1 MRVSCLMELDL
12 ANLEGTAKSSSVIW
26 GVYGLGIGWGSLS
39 TNRQVCVPILLKVW
53 HEASGSESCL
63 TLGAIWP

>member
-1 MRVSCLMELDL
+1 MSWLMELDL
-12 ANLEGTAKSSSVIW
+12 VNLEGPAKSSSVIW

-39 TNRQVCVPILLKVW
+39 TNGQGCVPILLKVW
-53 HEASGSESCL
+53 HEASSSESCL